1 MTKELIEH
9 IYQELKRIGSCK
21 SRSQFS
27 LDWCGREEGYYRNAV
42 SHGGTISVSAQAHLC
57 ATLRNIGM
65 CFGRGDFPFLVP
77 KGHVLLDLHSRCLE
91 DLFARVTLNAAI
103 FETE

>member
-1 MTKELIEH
+1 MSADLIET

-27 LDWCGREEGYYRNAV
+27 VDWLGREEAYYRSAI
-42 SHGGTISVSAQAHLC
+42 SRGSTISISAQVYLT

-77 KGHVLLDLHSRCLE
+77 KGHVILDLHGKCLE
-91 DLFARVTLNAAI
+91 DLFSRVTSDAVSNEL
-103 FETE
+103 E